1 MRRVCAFFK
10 WQASDWRQKA
20 WELEN
25 RPVIS
30 SSDNL
35 ILVQADVESQQAVR
49 DGKIAYAF
57 RQASI
62 RDRMMAHMVVKWK
75 DLPSKLL
82 HMENGDA
89 RIRIE
94 CH

>member
-1 MRRVCAFFK
+1 
-10 WQASDWRQKA
+10 
-20 WELEN
+20 
-25 RPVIS
+25 VIS

-35 ILVQADVESQQAVR
+35 ILAQADVESQRAVR
-49 DGKIAYAF
+49 DGKIAYAL

-62 RDRMMAHMVVKWK
+62 RNRMVAHIVVKWK
-75 DLPSKLL
+75 GFPSKLL

-94 CH
+94 RH